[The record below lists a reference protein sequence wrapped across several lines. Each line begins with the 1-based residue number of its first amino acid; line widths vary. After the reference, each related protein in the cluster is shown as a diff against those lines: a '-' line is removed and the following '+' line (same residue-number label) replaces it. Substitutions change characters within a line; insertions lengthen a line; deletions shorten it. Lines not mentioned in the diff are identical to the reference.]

1 MATASNVHLTIERI
15 SGQQNRRKVSVTY
28 RVCFTDCEALAGSV
42 FKETAILRGDDPIFD
57 DDLTTI
63 HSGCIKAQKGC
74 VDRKF
79 SKNVSKSTL
88 DEDGDTVIFGI
99 PIFADRD
106 ELYARVKLTPFSPSG
121 SQADSNLVTGQF
133 GAAA

>member
-1 MATASNVHLTIERI
+1 MATASNVQLTIQKI
-15 SGQQNRRKVSVTY
+15 KNQPNRRKVSVTY
-28 RVCFTDCEALAGSV
+28 RVCFTTCEVLAGSV
-42 FKETAILRGDDPIFD
+42 FKETVILRGDDEIWD
-57 DDLTTI
+57 NNITTI
-63 HSGCIKAQKGC
+63 HSDCIKAQRGC

-79 SKNVSKSTL
+79 SKNVSKSIL

-121 SQADSNLVTGQF
+121 NQADSNVVTGQF

>member
-1 MATASNVHLTIERI
+1 MATVSNVQLKIDRI
-15 SGQQNRRKVSVTY
+15 KDQPNRRTVTVTY
-28 RVCFTDCEALAGSV
+28 RVCFTSCEALAGSV
-42 FKETAILRGDDPIFD
+42 FKETVSLRGDDPIWD
-57 DDLTTI
+57 DNVTEI

-74 VDRKF
+74 VDRKY

-106 ELYARVKLTPFSPSG
+106 ELYGRVKLTPFSPAG

>member
-1 MATASNVHLTIERI
+1 MAAASNVQLTIEKI
-15 SGQQNRRKVSVTY
+15 PNQQNRRKVTVTY
-28 RVCFTDCEALAGSV
+28 RVCFTSCEVLAGSV
-42 FKETAILRGDDPIFD
+42 FKETVTLRGDDPIWD
-57 DDLTTI
+57 DNVTDI

-106 ELYARVKLTPFSPSG
+106 ELYARVKLTPFSPTG
-121 SQADSNLVTGQF
+121 NQADSNIVTGQF
-133 GAAA
+133 GAAS

>member
-1 MATASNVHLTIERI
+1 MATVSNVQLTIDRI
-15 SGQQNRRKVSVTY
+15 PNQQNRRRITVTY
-28 RVCFTDCEALAGSV
+28 RVCFTSCEALAGSV
-42 FKETAILRGDDPIFD
+42 FKETVTLRGDDPIWD
-57 DDLTTI
+57 TNITEI
-63 HSGCIKAQKGC
+63 HSGCLKAQKGC

-106 ELYARVKLTPFSPSG
+106 ELYGRVKLTPFSTVG
-121 SQADSNLVTGQF
+121 NQADSNLVTGQF

>member
-1 MATASNVHLTIERI
+1 MATASNVQLTIEKI
-15 SGQQNRRKVSVTY
+15 KNQPNRRKVSVTY
-28 RVCFTDCEALAGSV
+28 RVCFTTCEVLAGSV
-42 FKETAILRGDDPIFD
+42 FKETVILRGDDPIWD
-57 DDLTTI
+57 DHVTTI
-63 HSGCIKAQKGC
+63 HSDCIKAQRGC

-121 SQADSNLVTGQF
+121 NQADSNFVYGQF

>member
-1 MATASNVHLTIERI
+1 MATASNVQLTIEKI
-15 SGQQNRRKVSVTY
+15 KNQPNRRKVSVTY
-28 RVCFTDCEALAGSV
+28 RVCFTTCEVLAGSV
-42 FKETAILRGDDPIFD
+42 FKETVILRGDDPIWD
-57 DDLTTI
+57 DHVTTI
-63 HSGCIKAQKGC
+63 HSDCIKAQRGC

-99 PIFADRD
+99 PIFANRD

-121 SQADSNLVTGQF
+121 NQADSNVVTGQF